1 MTSVVEQIEDFRYFS
16 NNLKREVRKI
26 KKMTEE
32 RNKSLVP
39 DFRAVLD
46 QKGNIYLLDL
56 HRILEDKNE
65 DSRSEECLE
74 AIVRWGLGVLA
85 GNRSTA
91 S

>member
-46 QKGNIYLLDL
+46 KYGNIYLLDL

-74 AIVRWGLGVLA
+74 AIVRWA
-85 GNRSTA
+85 
-91 S
+91 

>member
-16 NNLKREVRKI
+16 NNLKKEVRKI
-26 KKMTEE
+26 TQMTEE

-46 QKGNIYLLDL
+46 KKGNIYLLDL

>member
-39 DFRAVLD
+39 DFRAAVD
-46 QKGNIYLLDL
+46 KNGYMYLLDL

>member
-46 QKGNIYLLDL
+46 QYGNIYLLDL